1 MRLSYSRMIR
11 IKLVLGVLC
20 ATVALVG
27 WSPSAHAQS
36 GRAVSGHVVDPQDVP
51 IAGARILAKDGRVL
65 AVTDLSGQ
73 FSVPADTPAIEVTAP
88 GFSSAAVIVDGSLPP
103 QITLKPVAEAQ
114 SVSVTAYLSPVG
126 LLDSPASTRNL
137 TTTELNEAASPVLDD
152 KIRQIPGAELFRRT
166 SSLVANPTSQGISL
180 RGLGSTAASRTLV
193 LSDDIPV
200 LDPYG
205 AWVHWEEFP
214 ELSVKSVNVVRG
226 GVSDLYGSSA
236 IGGVINVVPVRPAG
250 NTLDLLGSY
259 GSENTTDDGFLGSL
273 QSGKW
278 SGLAAGGL
286 VRTDGYITTA
296 PSERG
301 TVDVPSNVHSET
313 GLVEIDRSFLST
325 GRAFLRGSVLNE
337 ARSNGT
343 PVQTNATRL
352 WRYATGADWTASSGG
367 SLVFRV
373 FGDDEN
379 YRQSFS
385 IIAANR
391 DSEALNRIGYTPAQE
406 LGAATH
412 WTQPIGAKVV
422 VVGGADTH
430 DVRATDFETS
440 YKFNEPTG
448 TLDTSARQRQTGV
461 YGEGMWTPTKWTIAA
476 GGRIDHFSNFDA
488 NQWTSPPLAYNSL
501 PNISETVFDPRLG
514 VARRLT
520 NNFSLTASAFRAYR
534 APTQNELYRTGQV
547 GEELTKPNPN
557 LRSER
562 ATGWETGFVLLARYN
577 TYLRA
582 SYFWTQ
588 VNRPITALTVSTT
601 PTLITEVRENLGQ
614 IESRG
619 VSLDVETV
627 PLRWLSLIGGYQ
639 YADATVTKFSQQ
651 AVTVAC
657 GHPDTTLIGCRI
669 PQVPQN
675 TGTLQARF
683 SYPKI
688 GVLSLQGRM
697 TGSQFD
703 NDLNTY
709 LLHSYLRLDAYASR
723 NIGKR
728 FEVFA
733 TGENLFD
740 RDIEV
745 GRTPTLTLGTPRV
758 GRIGIRIRLGD

>member
-1 MRLSYSRMIR
+1 MTR
-11 IKLVLGVLC
+11 IPRAVSVLC
-20 ATVALVG
+20 ATLALVG
-27 WSPSAHAQS
+27 ASSTSRAQTEKP
-36 GRAVSGHVVDPQDVP
+36 VTGHVVDTQSQP
-51 IAGARILAKDGRVL
+51 ISGARITAKDGSVL
-65 AVTDLSGQ
+65 AVTDLAGQ
-73 FSVPADTPAIEVTAP
+73 FTLPANTTAIEVTAP
-88 GFSSAAVIVDGSLPP
+88 GFSPATVTISGPLPP
-103 QITLKPVAEAQ
+103 EITLQPVAETQ

-137 TTTELNEAASPVLDD
+137 TTTELNESASPVLDD
-152 KIRQIPGAELFRRT
+152 KIRQIPGAELFRRS

-205 AWVHWEEFP
+205 AWIHWEEFP
-214 ELSVKSVNVVRG
+214 ELSIKSVDVVRG

-236 IGGVINVVPVRPAG
+236 IGGVINVVQVRPSG

-259 GSENTTDDGFLGSL
+259 GSENTTDDGFLGTL
-273 QSGKW
+273 QSDKW
-278 SGLAAGGL
+278 SGLAAAGL
-286 VRTDGYITTA
+286 VRTDGYILTA
-296 PSERG
+296 PYERG
-301 TVDVPSNVHSET
+301 TVDIPSNVHAQN
-313 GLVEIDRSFLST
+313 GLVEIDRDFLST
-325 GRAFLRGSVLNE
+325 GRAFLRGSVFNE
-337 ARSNGT
+337 ARCNGT
-343 PVQTNATRL
+343 PVQNNATRL
-352 WRYATGADWTASSGG
+352 WRYSTGADWTASSGG

-385 IIAANR
+385 VIAANR
-391 DSEALNRIGYTPAQE
+391 DSESLNRIGYTPAQE
-406 LGAATH
+406 LGAAAH
-412 WTQPIGAKVV
+412 WTQPIGAKLV
-422 VVGGADTH
+422 VVGGGDTH

-440 YKFNEPTG
+440 YKSNEASG
-448 TLDTSARQRQTGV
+448 TLDTSARQRQTGI
-461 YGEGMWTPTKWTIAA
+461 YAEALWTPTKWTISA

-488 NQWTSPPLAYNSL
+488 NQWTSPPLKLTTL
-501 PNISETVFDPRLG
+501 PNFSETVFDPRLG
-514 VARRLT
+514 VSRRLT
-520 NNFSLTASAFRAYR
+520 SNFALSASAFRAYR

-562 ATGWETGFVLLARYN
+562 ATGWETGVTWMTRYN

-601 PTLITEVRENLGQ
+601 PTLITEMRENLGQ

-619 VSLDVETV
+619 VSLDVETA
-627 PLRWLSLIGGYQ
+627 PWHWLSLIGGYQ

-669 PQVPQN
+669 PQVAQN
-675 TGTLQARF
+675 MGTLQARF
-683 SYPKI
+683 SYSKI

-697 TGSQFD
+697 SGDQYD

-709 LLHSYLRLDAYASR
+709 LLHSYFRLDAYASR
-723 NIGKR
+723 EIGKR

-733 TGENLFD
+733 TGENLFN

-745 GRTPTLTLGTPRV
+745 GRTPTLTLGTPIV
-758 GRIGIRIRLGD
+758 GRIGVRIRLGE

>member
-1 MRLSYSRMIR
+1 MS
-11 IKLVLGVLC
+11 VLC
-20 ATVALVG
+20 MGLALAGASSTALAQTVKPG
-27 WSPSAHAQS
+27 ITRWT
-36 GRAVSGHVVDPQDVP
+36 GGHVVDTQSQP
-51 IAGARILAKDGRVL
+51 IAGARISATDGSVL
-65 AVTDLSGQ
+65 AVTDLGGQ
-73 FSVPADTPAIEVTAP
+73 FSVPAGTTSIEVTAV
-88 GFSSAAVIVDGSLPP
+88 GFSPVTVTISGSALPE
-103 QITLKPVAEAQ
+103 ITLKPVAETQ
-114 SVSVTAYLSPVG
+114 SVTVTAYLAPVG

-152 KIRQIPGAELFRRT
+152 KIRQIPGAELFRRS

-180 RGLGSTAASRTLV
+180 RGLGSTSASRTLV

-214 ELSVKSVNVVRG
+214 ELSIKSVDVVRG

-236 IGGVINVVPVRPAG
+236 IGGVINVVPVRPSG
-250 NTLDLLGSY
+250 NSLDLLGSY
-259 GSENTTDDGFLGSL
+259 GGQNTTDDGFLGSL

-286 VRTDGYITTA
+286 VRTDGYILTA
-296 PSERG
+296 PYERG
-301 TVDVPSNVHSET
+301 TVDIPSNVHAEN

-337 ARSNGT
+337 ARCNGT
-343 PVQTNATRL
+343 PIQNNATRL

-385 IIAANR
+385 TIATNR
-391 DSEALNRIGYTPAQE
+391 DSESLNKRAYTPAQE
-406 LGAATH
+406 LGAAAH

-430 DVRATDFETS
+430 DVRATDYETS
-440 YKFNEPTG
+440 YKLNLPTG
-448 TLDTSARQRQTGV
+448 TVDTSARQRQTGI
-461 YGEGMWTPTKWTIAA
+461 YAEGLWTPAKWTISA

-488 NQWTSPPLAYNSL
+488 NQWTNPPLAHNSL

-514 VARRLT
+514 VSRRLT
-520 NNFSLTASAFRAYR
+520 SNFALSASAFRAYR
-534 APTQNELYRTGQV
+534 APTQNELYRSSQV
-547 GEELTKPNPN
+547 GQELTKPNPN

-562 ATGWETGFVLLARYN
+562 ATGWETGVTWMTRYN

-619 VSLDVETV
+619 VSLDAETT
-627 PLRWLSLIGGYQ
+627 PMHWLSLIGGYQ

-651 AVTVAC
+651 PLMVAC
-657 GHPDTTLIGCRI
+657 GHPDTTLVGCRI
-669 PQVPQN
+669 PQVAQN
-675 TGTLQARF
+675 MGTLQARF

-688 GVLSLQGRM
+688 GVLSLQGRIS
-697 TGSQFD
+697 GSQYD

-709 LLHSYLRLDAYASR
+709 LLHSYFRLDCYASR
-723 NIGKR
+723 QIGKR

-733 TGENLFD
+733 TGENLFN
-740 RDIEV
+740 RAIEV
-745 GRTPTLTLGTPRV
+745 GRTPTLTLGTPIV
-758 GRIGIRIRLGD
+758 GRFGVRVRLGE

>member
-1 MRLSYSRMIR
+1 M
-11 IKLVLGVLC
+11 LC
-20 ATVALVG
+20 AVLALVG
-27 WSPSAHAQS
+27 AGPASRAQAQPEKPVVAQVT
-36 GRAVSGHVVDPQDVP
+36 GGHVVDPQSRP
-51 IAGARILAKDGRVL
+51 IAGARITAKDGSVL
-65 AVTDLSGQ
+65 AVTDRAGQ
-73 FSVPADTPAIEVTAP
+73 FALPANTPTIEVTAP
-88 GFSSAAVIVDGSLPP
+88 GFSPATVTVSGPLSPE
-103 QITLKPVAEAQ
+103 ITLQPVAEAQ
-114 SVSVTAYLSPVG
+114 SVSVTAYLSPVA
-126 LLDSPASTRNL
+126 LLDSPASTRTL
-137 TTTELNEAASPVLDD
+137 TTTQLNEAASPVLDG
-152 KIRQIPGAELFRRT
+152 KIRQIPGAELFRRS

-205 AWVHWEEFP
+205 AWIHWEEFP
-214 ELSVKSVNVVRG
+214 ELSIKSVDVVRG

-236 IGGVINVVPVRPAG
+236 IGGVINVVPVRPSG
-250 NTLDLLGSY
+250 NFLDLLGSY
-259 GSENTTDDGFLGSL
+259 GSENTNDDGFLGSL

-278 SGLAAGGL
+278 SGLAAAGL
-286 VRTDGYITTA
+286 VRTDGYILTA

-301 TVDVPSNVHSET
+301 TVDIPSNVHAEN

-325 GRAFLRGSVLNE
+325 GRAFLRGNVFNE

-343 PVQTNATRL
+343 PVQNNATRL

-373 FGDDEN
+373 FGDNES

-385 IIAANR
+385 VIAANR
-391 DSEALNRIGYTPAQE
+391 DSEALNRLEMTPAAE
-406 LGAATH
+406 LGAAAH
-412 WTQPIGAKVV
+412 WTQPIGAKLV

-430 DVRATDFETS
+430 DVRATDFETN
-440 YKFNEPTG
+440 YKANEPTG
-448 TLDTSARQRQTGV
+448 ILDTSARQRQTGV
-461 YGEGMWTPTKWTIAA
+461 YAEALWTPAKWTIGA

-488 NQWTSPPLAYNSL
+488 NQWTSPPLNLAIL
-501 PNISETVFDPRLG
+501 PAFSETVFDPRLG
-514 VARRLT
+514 IARRLT
-520 NNFSLTASAFRAYR
+520 SNFSLTASAFRAYR

-547 GEELTKPNPN
+547 GSELTKPNPN

-562 ATGWETGFVLLARYN
+562 ATGWETGVVWMTRYN

-588 VNRPITALTVSTT
+588 VNRPITALTLSTT
-601 PTLITEVRENLGQ
+601 PTLITEMRENLGQ

-619 VSLDVETV
+619 VSFDAETTPV
-627 PLRWLSLIGGYQ
+627 QWLSLIGGYQ
-639 YADATVTKFSQQ
+639 YADATVTRFAQQ
-651 AVTVAC
+651 AVIVAC

-669 PQVPQN
+669 PQVARN
-675 TGTLQARF
+675 MGTLQARL

-697 TGSQFD
+697 SGSQYD

-709 LLHSYLRLDAYASR
+709 LLHSYFRLDAYASR
-723 NIGKR
+723 QIGKR

-733 TGENLFD
+733 TGENLFN

-745 GRTPTLTLGTPRV
+745 GRTPTLTLGTPLV
-758 GRIGIRIRLGD
+758 GRIGVRIRIGAGA

>member
-1 MRLSYSRMIR
+1 MTRSEITS
-11 IKLVLGVLC
+11 GVLC
-20 ATVALVG
+20 AMLSLAGVLPIAR
-27 WSPSAHAQS
+27 AQP
-36 GRAVSGHVVDPQDVP
+36 GRPVSGHVVDTQDAP
-51 IAGARILAKDGRVL
+51 IAGARIQAKDGRVL
-65 AVTDLSGQ
+65 AITNLSGQ
-73 FSVPADTPAIEVTAP
+73 FSIPAKTAQIEVTAA
-88 GFSSAAVIVDGSLPP
+88 GFSPATVTISESLPAE
-103 QITLKPVAEAQ
+103 ITLKPVADSQ
-114 SVSVTAYLSPVG
+114 TVSVTAYLTPLSS
-126 LLDSPASTRNL
+126 LDSPASTRNL

-214 ELSVKSVNVVRG
+214 ELSIKSVDVVRG

-236 IGGVINVVPVRPAG
+236 IGGVINVVPVRPSG

-259 GSENTTDDGFLGSL
+259 GSENTNDDGFLGSL

-278 SGLAAGGL
+278 SGLAAAGL

-296 PSERG
+296 PSEQG
-301 TVDVPSNVHSET
+301 TVDRPSNVHAEN
-313 GLVEIDRSFLST
+313 GLVEFDRSFLST
-325 GRAFLRGSVLNE
+325 GRAFLRGSGLNE

-343 PVQTNATRL
+343 VVQNNATRL
-352 WRYATGADWTASSGG
+352 WRYATGADWTATSGG
-367 SLVFRV
+367 SLVFRL

-385 IIAANR
+385 TIAANR
-391 DSEALNRIGYTPAQE
+391 DSEALNRLEYTPAQE
-406 LGAATH
+406 LGASAH
-412 WTQPIGAKVV
+412 WTQPVGAKLI

-430 DVRATDFETS
+430 DVRATDYETS
-440 YKFNEPTG
+440 YKLNEPTG
-448 TLDTSARQRQTGV
+448 IVDTSARQRQTGI
-461 YGEGMWTPTKWTIAA
+461 YGEGMWTPAKWTIAA

-488 NQWTSPPLAYNSL
+488 NQWTSPPVALKTL

-514 VARRLT
+514 IDRRIT
-520 NNFSLTASAFRAYR
+520 SNFALTASAYRAYR

-547 GEELTKPNPN
+547 GQELTKPNPD

-562 ATGWETGFVLLARYN
+562 ATGWETGVVFTTRYN
-577 TYLRA
+577 TYVRA

-588 VNRPITALTVSTT
+588 VNRPITALTVSST

-619 VSLDVETV
+619 VSLDAQTAPVK
-627 PLRWLSLIGGYQ
+627 WLSLIGGYQ
-639 YADATVTKFSQQ
+639 YVDATVTKFSQQ
-651 AVTVAC
+651 AVIVTC
-657 GHPDTTLIGCRI
+657 GNPPNTLIGCRI
-669 PQVPQN
+669 PQVAQN
-675 TGTLQARF
+675 MGTLQARF

-697 TGSQFD
+697 SGNQYD

-709 LLHSYLRLDAYASR
+709 LLHSYFRLDAYASR

-733 TGENLFD
+733 TGENLFN

-745 GRTPTLTLGTPRV
+745 GRTPTLTLGTPIV
-758 GRIGIRIRLGD
+758 GRIGIRIRLGE

>member
-1 MRLSYSRMIR
+1 MFRTR
-11 IKLVLGVLC
+11 IVTDVLGAVLALTGLT
-20 ATVALVG
+20 ATG
-27 WSPSAHAQS
+27 SAQP
-36 GRAVSGHVVDPQDVP
+36 GGPQVGHVVDSQNGP
-51 IAGARILAKDGRVL
+51 ISGARILAKDGSVL

-73 FSVPADTPAIEVTAP
+73 FNLAPAIPEITIAAAGFTTATVTIS
-88 GFSSAAVIVDGSLPP
+88 GLVPP
-103 QITLKPVAEAQ
+103 EIILKPVADTQ
-114 SVSVTAYLSPVG
+114 SVSVTAYLSP
-126 LLDSPASTRNL
+126 LSSLDSPASTRNL
-137 TTTELNEAASPVLDD
+137 TTAELNEAASPVLDD
-152 KIRQIPGAELFRRT
+152 KIRQIPGAELFRRS

-205 AWVHWEEFP
+205 AWIHWEEFP
-214 ELSVKSVNVVRG
+214 ELSVKSVDVVRG

-236 IGGVINVVPVRPAG
+236 IGGVINVVQVRPAG
-250 NTLDLLGSY
+250 NALDLLGSY

-286 VRTDGYITTA
+286 VRTDGYILTA

-301 TVDVPSNVHSET
+301 TVDIPSNVHSET
-313 GLVEIDRSFLST
+313 GLVEIDRDFLST

-337 ARSNGT
+337 ARCNGT
-343 PVQTNATRL
+343 PVQNNATRL
-352 WRYATGADWTASSGG
+352 WRYSTGADWTASSGG

-373 FGDDEN
+373 YGDTEH

-391 DSEALNRIGYTPAQE
+391 DSEALNRMGNTPAQE
-406 LGAATH
+406 LGAAAH
-412 WTQPIGAKVV
+412 WTQPIGAHLVL
-422 VVGGADTH
+422 VGGADTH

-440 YKFNEPTG
+440 YKLNEPTG

-461 YGEGMWTPTKWTIAA
+461 YGEALWMPPKWTISA

-488 NQWTSPPLAYNSL
+488 MQWSSPPLQLKTL
-501 PNISETVFDPRLG
+501 PSFSETVFDPRLG
-514 VARRLT
+514 IDRRIT
-520 NNFSLTASAFRAYR
+520 GNFALTASAYRAYR

-547 GEELTKPNPN
+547 GQELTKPNPD

-562 ATGWETGFVLLARYN
+562 ATGWETGVVLTTRYN

-582 SYFWTQ
+582 SYFWIQ

-614 IESRG
+614 IESKG
-619 VSLDVETV
+619 VSLDVETAPV
-627 PLRWLSLIGGYQ
+627 RWLSLIGGYQ
-639 YADATVTKFSQQ
+639 YADATVTKFAQQ
-651 AVTVAC
+651 PVLVAC
-657 GHPDTTLIGCRI
+657 GNPETTLVGCRI
-669 PQVPQN
+669 PQVAQN
-675 TGTLQARF
+675 MGTLQARF

-688 GVLSLQGRM
+688 GLLSLQGRIS
-697 TGSQFD
+697 GNQYD

-709 LLHSYLRLDAYASR
+709 LLHSYFRLDAYASR
-723 NIGKR
+723 EIGKR
-728 FEVFA
+728 FEVFV

-758 GRIGIRIRLGD
+758 GRIGVRIRLGD

>member
-1 MRLSYSRMIR
+1 ML
-11 IKLVLGVLC
+11 
-20 ATVALVG
+20 
-27 WSPSAHAQS
+27 
-36 GRAVSGHVVDPQDVP
+36 AVSD
-51 IAGARILAKDGRVL
+51 LA
-65 AVTDLSGQ
+65 GQ
-73 FSVPADTPAIEVTAP
+73 FTLPAKTTAIEVAAP
-88 GFSSAAVIVDGSLPP
+88 GFSPVTVTISESLPP
-103 QITLKPVAEAQ
+103 EITLQPVAETQ

-152 KIRQIPGAELFRRT
+152 KIRQIPGAELFRRS

-193 LSDDIPV
+193 LSDNIPV

-205 AWVHWEEFP
+205 AWIHWEEFP
-214 ELSVKSVNVVRG
+214 ELSVKSVDVVRG

-236 IGGVINVVPVRPAG
+236 IGGVINVVQVRPSG
-250 NTLDLLGSY
+250 NALNLLGSY

-278 SGLAAGGL
+278 SGLAAAGL
-286 VRTDGYITTA
+286 VRTDGYILTA

-301 TVDVPSNVHSET
+301 TIDIPSNVHAEN
-313 GLVEIDRSFLST
+313 GLVEIDRDFLST
-325 GRAFLRGSVLNE
+325 GRAFLRGSVFNE
-337 ARSNGT
+337 ARCNGT
-343 PVQTNATRL
+343 PVQNNATRL
-352 WRYATGADWTASSGG
+352 WRYSTGADWTASSGG

-373 FGDDEN
+373 FGDNEH

-385 IIAANR
+385 VIAANR
-391 DSEALNRIGYTPAQE
+391 DSESLNRIGYTPAQE
-406 LGAATH
+406 LGAAAH
-412 WTQPIGAKVV
+412 WTQPIGAKLV

-440 YKFNEPTG
+440 YKSNEPSG
-448 TLDTSARQRQTGV
+448 TLDTSARQRQTGI
-461 YGEGMWTPTKWTIAA
+461 YAEALWTPTKWTISA

-488 NQWTSPPLAYNSL
+488 NQWTSPPLKLTTL
-501 PNISETVFDPRLG
+501 PNFSETVFDPRLG
-514 VARRLT
+514 VSRRLT
-520 NNFSLTASAFRAYR
+520 SNLALSASAFRAYR

-562 ATGWETGFVLLARYN
+562 ATGWETGVTWMTRYN

-601 PTLITEVRENLGQ
+601 PTLITEMRENLGQ

-619 VSLDVETV
+619 VSLDVETA
-627 PLRWLSLIGGYQ
+627 PWHWLSLIGGYQ

-669 PQVPQN
+669 PQVAQN
-675 TGTLQARF
+675 MGTLQARF

-697 TGSQFD
+697 SGDQYD

-709 LLHSYLRLDAYASR
+709 LLHSYFRLDAYASR
-723 NIGKR
+723 EIGKR

-733 TGENLFD
+733 TGENLFN

-745 GRTPTLTLGTPRV
+745 GRTPTLTLGTPIV
-758 GRIGIRIRLGD
+758 GRIGVRIRLGE

>member
-1 MRLSYSRMIR
+1 MRLSYSRMIG

-20 ATVALVG
+20 TTLPLVG
-27 WSPSAHAQS
+27 WSPSARAQY
-36 GRAVSGHVVDPQDVP
+36 GRTVTGHVVDPQGAP

-73 FSVPADTPAIEVTAP
+73 FNLPADTPAIEVTAP
-88 GFSSAAVIVDGSLPP
+88 GFSPASVIIEGSLPP

-193 LSDDIPV
+193 LSDNIPI

-205 AWVHWEEFP
+205 AWIHWEEFP
-214 ELSVKSVNVVRG
+214 ELSVKSVDVVRG

-273 QSGKW
+273 ESGKW
-278 SGLAAGGL
+278 SGLAAAGL

-296 PSERG
+296 PDERG
-301 TVDVPSNVHSET
+301 TVDVPSNVHSQT
-313 GLVEIDRSFLST
+313 GLVEIDRNFLST
-325 GRAFLRGSVLNE
+325 GNAFLRGSVLNE

-385 IIAANR
+385 TIAANR

-412 WTQPIGAKVV
+412 WTQPIGAKLV

-430 DVRATDFETS
+430 DVRATDFETN
-440 YKFNEPTG
+440 YKLNEPTG

-461 YGEGMWTPTKWTIAA
+461 YAEGLWTPAKWTIGV

-488 NQWTSPPLAYNSL
+488 NQWTSPPLKFSTL
-501 PNISETVFDPRLG
+501 PNISETVFDPRLS

-520 NNFSLTASAFRAYR
+520 NSFSLTATAFRAYR

-547 GEELTKPNPN
+547 GQELTKPNPN

-562 ATGWETGFVLLARYN
+562 ATGWETGFVLMTRYTHLPARQ
-577 TYLRA
+577 L
-582 SYFWTQ
+582 F
-588 VNRPITALTVSTT
+588 
-601 PTLITEVRENLGQ
+601 
-614 IESRG
+614 
-619 VSLDVETV
+619 
-627 PLRWLSLIGGYQ
+627 
-639 YADATVTKFSQQ
+639 
-651 AVTVAC
+651 
-657 GHPDTTLIGCRI
+657 
-669 PQVPQN
+669 
-675 TGTLQARF
+675 
-683 SYPKI
+683 
-688 GVLSLQGRM
+688 
-697 TGSQFD
+697 
-703 NDLNTY
+703 
-709 LLHSYLRLDAYASR
+709 LDAGQSSVHR
-723 NIGKR
+723 
-728 FEVFA
+728 
-733 TGENLFD
+733 
-740 RDIEV
+740 
-745 GRTPTLTLGTPRV
+745 PSP
-758 GRIGIRIRLGD
+758 

>member
-1 MRLSYSRMIR
+1 MPRVPIATS
-11 IKLVLGVLC
+11 VLC
-20 ATVALVG
+20 AVLSLVVG
-27 WSPSAHAQS
+27 SSTSRAQS
-36 GRAVSGHVVDPQDVP
+36 EKPLTGHVVDTQSAP
-51 IAGARILAKDGRVL
+51 IAGARILAKDGSVL
-65 AVTDLSGQ
+65 AVSDLSGQ
-73 FSVPADTPAIEVTAP
+73 FSLPAGTPAIEVTAP
-88 GFSSAAVIVDGSLPP
+88 GFSPVTVTISGPLAP

-126 LLDSPASTRNL
+126 LLDSPASTREL

-193 LSDDIPV
+193 LSNDIPV

-205 AWVHWEEFP
+205 AWIHWEEFP
-214 ELSVKSVNVVRG
+214 ELSVKSVDVVRG

-236 IGGVINVVPVRPAG
+236 IGGVINVVQVRPSA
-250 NTLDLLGSY
+250 NMLDLLGSY

-278 SGLAAGGL
+278 SGLGAAGL

-301 TVDVPSNVHSET
+301 TVDVPSNVDAKN
-313 GLVEIDRSFLST
+313 GLVEVDRDFLST

-343 PVQTNATRL
+343 PDQTNATRL

-385 IIAANR
+385 TIAANR
-391 DSEALNRIGYTPAQE
+391 DSEALNKRAYTPAQE
-406 LGAATH
+406 LGASAH
-412 WTQPIGAKVV
+412 WTQPIGAQVV

-430 DVRATDFETS
+430 DVRATDYETS
-440 YKFNEPTG
+440 YKSNLPTG
-448 TLDTSARQRQTGV
+448 IVDTSARQRQTGI
-461 YGEGMWTPTKWTIAA
+461 YGEGMWTPAKWTIAA

-488 NQWTSPPLAYNSL
+488 NQWTNPPLANSTL
-501 PNISETVFDPRLG
+501 PSISETVFDPRLG
-514 VARRLT
+514 IARRLT
-520 NNFSLTASAFRAYR
+520 SNFSLTASAFRAYR
-534 APTQNELYRTGQV
+534 APTQNELYRSSQV
-547 GEELTKPNPN
+547 GQELTKPNPN

-562 ATGWETGFVLLARYN
+562 ATGWETGVVWVTRYN

-588 VNRPITALTVSTT
+588 VNRPITALTVSST

-619 VSLDVETV
+619 VSLDAETAPV
-627 PLRWLSLIGGYQ
+627 RWLSLIGGYQ
-639 YADATVTKFSQQ
+639 YVDATVTKFSQQ

-657 GHPDTTLIGCRI
+657 GNPDTTLIGCRI
-669 PQVPQN
+669 PQVAQN
-675 TGTLQARF
+675 MGTLQARF

-688 GVLSLQGRM
+688 GVLSLQGRIS
-697 TGSQFD
+697 GNQYD

-709 LLHSYLRLDAYASR
+709 LLHSYFRLDAYASR
-723 NIGKR
+723 NVGKR

-733 TGENLFD
+733 TGENLFN

-745 GRTPTLTLGTPRV
+745 GRTPTLTLGTPIV
-758 GRIGIRIRLGD
+758 GRIGVRIRLGSG

>member
-1 MRLSYSRMIR
+1 MTRMRVAVSI
-11 IKLVLGVLC
+11 LC
-20 ATVALVG
+20 AILALVAG
-27 WSPSAHAQS
+27 LPTACAQS
-36 GRAVSGHVVDPQDVP
+36 VKPVTGHVIDTQNAPV
-51 IAGARILAKDGRVL
+51 AGARILSKIGSVL

-73 FSVPADTPAIEVTAP
+73 FTLSAAVPQVEVSAP
-88 GFSSAAVIVDGSLPP
+88 GFSTVTVTISGETSP
-103 QITLKPVAEAQ
+103 QVVLKPVADAQ
-114 SVSVTAYLSPVG
+114 SVSVTAYLSP
-126 LLDSPASTRNL
+126 LSSLDSPASTRNL

-152 KIRQIPGAELFRRT
+152 KIRLIPGAELFRRS

-193 LSDDIPV
+193 LSNDIPV

-205 AWVHWEEFP
+205 AWIHWEEFP
-214 ELSVKSVNVVRG
+214 ELSVKSVDVVRG

-236 IGGVINVVPVRPAG
+236 IGGVINVVQVRPAG

-259 GSENTTDDGFLGSL
+259 GSENTTDDGFLASL

-278 SGLAAGGL
+278 SGLAAAGL
-286 VRTDGYITTA
+286 VRTDGYILTA
-296 PSERG
+296 PDERG
-301 TVDVPSNVHSET
+301 TVDIPSNVHSQT
-313 GLVEIDRSFLST
+313 GLVEIDRNFLST
-325 GRAFLRGSVLNE
+325 GLAFLRGSVLNE

-373 FGDDEN
+373 FGDNEH

-385 IIAANR
+385 TVAANR
-391 DSEALNRIGYTPAQE
+391 DSEALNRIGFTPAQE
-406 LGAATH
+406 LGAAAH
-412 WTQPIGAKVV
+412 WTQPIGAKLI

-430 DVRATDFETS
+430 DVRATDYETS
-440 YKFNEPTG
+440 YKLNEPTG
-448 TLDTSARQRQTGV
+448 ILDTSARQRQTGI
-461 YGEGMWTPTKWTIAA
+461 YGEGMWTPAKWTIAA

-488 NQWTSPPLAYNSL
+488 NQWTSPPLKLSTL
-501 PNISETVFDPRLG
+501 PSISETVFDPRLG

-520 NNFSLTASAFRAYR
+520 NSFSLTASAFRAYR

-547 GEELTKPNPN
+547 GQELTKPNPN

-562 ATGWETGFVLLARYN
+562 ATGWETGVVLTTRYN
-577 TYLRA
+577 TYLRV

-588 VNRPITALTVSTT
+588 VNRPITALTVSST

-619 VSLDVETV
+619 VSLDAETA

-651 AVTVAC
+651 AVAVAC
-657 GHPDTTLIGCRI
+657 GNPDTTLIGCRI

-683 SYPKI
+683 NYAKI

-697 TGSQFD
+697 TGSQYD

-709 LLHSYLRLDAYASR
+709 LLHSYFRLDAYASR
-723 NIGKR
+723 NMGKR

-733 TGENLFD
+733 TGENLFN

-745 GRTPTLTLGTPRV
+745 GRTPTLTLGTPIV
-758 GRIGIRIRLGD
+758 GRIGIRVHLGE